1 MKIAQ
6 TVFLAGLLALS
17 MACGYSKPATTPPTA
32 GTMPTIT
39 ELAPPNVTHGSQ
51 AFVLTV
57 NGTDF
62 SSTAT
67 IYWNGTAE
75 TTTVVSPGTQLTDH
89 DPSNG
94 RGYSGYGDRDGD
106 QSWYR
111 RRRVRRRHLGGN
123 VGPDDV
129 HHQLVARKV

>member
-6 TVFLAGLLALS
+6 VVFLTGLLAVG

-39 ELAPPNVTHGSQ
+39 ELAPANITHGGA

-62 SSTAT
+62 SGTAT

-75 TTTVVSPGTQLTDH
+75 TTTVVSAGTQLMTTIPATDIATAGTAAVTVTN
-89 DPSNG
+89 PG
-94 RGYSGYGDRDGD
+94 TAGGPYG
-106 QSWYR
+106 
-111 RRRVRRRHLGGN
+111 GGTSAETSAPMTFTIN
-123 VGPDDV
+123 
-129 HHQLVARKV
+129 

>member
-6 TVFLAGLLALS
+6 VVFLTGLLAVG

-39 ELAPPNVTHGSQ
+39 ELAPANITHGGA

-62 SSTAT
+62 SGTAT

-75 TTTVVSPGTQLTDH
+75 TTTVVSAGTQLMTTIPAADIATAGTAAVTVTN
-89 DPSNG
+89 PG
-94 RGYSGYGDRDGD
+94 TAGGPYG
-106 QSWYR
+106 
-111 RRRVRRRHLGGN
+111 GGTSAETSAPMTFTIN
-123 VGPDDV
+123 
-129 HHQLVARKV
+129 